1 MEPSPPTS
9 RVARRRRSTRAR
21 NVVVLAVIVLV
32 AAGAGIFALTQGGD
46 DPDAATAAPTATST
60 PTIERIERTVS
71 GPNVFADFGN
81 QKFHVVSENGADIPV
96 YAAPDAA
103 AQPVDTLSRTT
114 EYLLPR
120 TLLGF
125 NSVPDWV
132 QVYLPTRPNNSTG
145 WVRTS
150 DVTVASQPIEWA
162 VKVDLAGYR
171 VTVLKNGVI
180 DYEADAAIG
189 SPQYPT
195 PTGIFY
201 ITDPIDLRDQ
211 PGTGYGA
218 YALGLSGHSDVL
230 TDFAGGDGQIAIHG
244 TDNPGDVGQAI
255 SHGCV
260 RLNNTDILRLSEL
273 PLGTPVFIT

>member
-1 MEPSPPTS
+1 MQPSPPTS
-9 RVARRRRSTRAR
+9 RVERRRHDPRTRTI
-21 NVVVLAVIVLV
+21 VVLAVILLV
-32 AAGAGIFALTQGGD
+32 AAGAGIVVLTRGGD
-46 DPDAATAAPTATST
+46 DSEKAAPPPAPST
-60 PTIERIERTVS
+60 VAVERTLT
-71 GPNVFADFGN
+71 GPNVSADFGK
-81 QKFHVVSENGADIPV
+81 QTFHVVSENGRDIPI
-96 YAAPDAA
+96 YAAPDANA
-103 AQPVDTLSRTT
+103 APVNTLSTTT

-125 NSVPDWV
+125 NSFADWV

-150 DVTVASQPIEWA
+150 DVKVGAQPIEWA
-162 VKVDLAGYR
+162 VKVDLAAYR
-171 VTVLKNGVI
+171 VTVLKNGVV
-180 DYEADAAIG
+180 DHEADAAIG
-189 SPQYPT
+189 SPEYPT

-260 RLNNTDILRLSEL
+260 RLRNEDILRLSQL